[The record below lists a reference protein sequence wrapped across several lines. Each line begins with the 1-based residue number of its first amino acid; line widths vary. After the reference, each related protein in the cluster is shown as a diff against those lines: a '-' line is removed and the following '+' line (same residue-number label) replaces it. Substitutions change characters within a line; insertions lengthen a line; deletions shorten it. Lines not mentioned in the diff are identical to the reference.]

1 MELGWVTDAA
11 SIYDLRDHREEFLTL
26 EGYKEKSVDN
36 LLQAIEDKR
45 TLPVE
50 KIIASLGIPGVGKRT
65 AKLLAPLFH
74 NSEDILSFQK
84 TPEELEII
92 KDIGPETAQSIC
104 EYFQTH
110 KVLLCRLTER
120 VQVIYTTEKSQVSS
134 GILTGKTFCVTG
146 TFALSRDEIH
156 AIIEENGGEV
166 RTAVSGNLDYLV
178 AGDNA
183 GSKKEKAQ
191 LLGVTVIDWEGF
203 KKLI

>member
-1 MELGWVTDAA
+1 MELRWVTDAA
-11 SIYDLRDHREEFLTL
+11 SIYDLRDHREEFLTI

-36 LLQAIEDKR
+36 LLQAIENKR

-74 NSEDILSFQK
+74 SSEDILSFGK

-104 EYFQTH
+104 EYFQNH
-110 KVLLCRLTER
+110 KVLLQRLIER
-120 VQVIYTTEKSQVSS
+120 VRVVYMPEKSQVSS
-134 GILTGKTFCVTG
+134 GILAGKTFCVTG
-146 TFALSRDEIH
+146 TFTLSRDEIH
-156 AIIEENGGEV
+156 AIIEENGGAI
-166 RTAVSGNLDYLV
+166 RTAVSGNLDYLL
-178 AGDNA
+178 AGENA

-191 LLGVTVIDWEGF
+191 SLGVTVLDWEGF
-203 KKLI
+203 GKLL